1 MHDQFTHHKHTIND
15 VRMKAGARQTEL
27 EKYVLD
33 SDKSFAKG
41 IIGKCLRNCNPGLL
55 WSFLGFIDNAFVSKP
70 SSCESF
76 DIFFTKS
83 SAFVFFAAF
92 PYLDEMK
99 KFSSGCCYLQRYILL
114 MTHIELICCNGPVW
128 LYPVY
133 LFWVDMSCWMYWA
146 VGVCCW
152 PGCWRCTCPAGYI
165 LYSINLCFHMW
176 WCMHVVDE
184 WVVSMGLSSSA
195 RWVALTWSD
204 GLGWCIEF
212 WTSLGRKWAP
222 PLHPF
227 VMSNY

>member
-1 MHDQFTHHKHTIND
+1 MLAISL
-15 VRMKAGARQTEL
+15 VCG
-27 EKYVLD
+27 
-33 SDKSFAKG
+33 
-41 IIGKCLRNCNPGLL
+41 
-55 WSFLGFIDNAFVSKP
+55 FVSLFGL
-70 SSCESF
+70 CMWMRGF
-76 DIFFTKS
+76 
-83 SAFVFFAAF
+83 
-92 PYLDEMK
+92 
-99 KFSSGCCYLQRYILL
+99 GCCFAFCGLEAMRVYLLTMVIVLISYPSWCDCQEYLALFEVSFRV
-114 MTHIELICCNGPVW
+114 ELICCNGPVW